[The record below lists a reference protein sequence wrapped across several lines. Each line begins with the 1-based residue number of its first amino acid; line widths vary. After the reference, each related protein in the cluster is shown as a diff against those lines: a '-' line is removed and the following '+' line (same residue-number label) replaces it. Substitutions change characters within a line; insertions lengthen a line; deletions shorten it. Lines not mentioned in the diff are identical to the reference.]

1 MIPDAL
7 RAGRWLVLTGAGVS
21 TDSGI
26 PDYRGPGKPVRQPM
40 TYQQFV
46 AGPEEQR
53 RYWARAHVGWARMGG
68 AAPNRGHLALA
79 RAQAAGRVEML
90 VTQNVDGLHE
100 AAGSD
105 TLALHGRISEVVC
118 LDCRTVGSRRAY
130 AARLEAANPDF
141 ARTHA
146 ATVMRPDGDAELAPE
161 AVERFV
167 VPGCS
172 ACGGRLKPHVV
183 FFGENV
189 PADRVQRVRDALA
202 RADGLLVV
210 GSSLTV
216 MSGFRFVREAHK
228 TGRPVAIVNRGATRG
243 DDLATWRIE
252 SGTTGWLED
261 WASYD
266 AVEQP
271 AS

>member
-68 AAPNRGHLALA
+68 AAPNRGHRALA

-90 VTQNVDGLHE
+90 ATQNVDGLHE

-118 LDCRTVGSRRAY
+118 LDCGEVGSRRAY
-130 AARLEAANPDF
+130 AARLEAANPGF
-141 ARTHA
+141 AQRHA
-146 ATVMRPDGDAELAPE
+146 ATVMRPDGDAELDAA
-161 AVERFV
+161 AVETFV

-172 ACGGRLKPHVV
+172 VCGGRLKPHVV

-189 PADRVQRVRDALA
+189 PRDRVERVRAALA

-216 MSGFRFVREAHK
+216 MSGFRFVREAHRL
-228 TGRPVAIVNRGATRG
+228 GSPVAIVNRGTTRG
-243 DDLATWRIE
+243 DDLATWRVE
-252 SGTTGWLED
+252 HGTTEWLEA